1 MVNYDKSF
9 HLIYIKDY
17 LSQIVQKV
25 AAMNSYLRAL
35 SHEACI
41 LEQAES
47 PGLAYV
53 LKMLFDPLDFAL
65 KHSSLKNGKD
75 HNIN

>member
-1 MVNYDKSF
+1 
-9 HLIYIKDY
+9 
-17 LSQIVQKV
+17 
-25 AAMNSYLRAL
+25 MNSYLRAL

-41 LEQAES
+41 SEQAES

>member
-1 MVNYDKSF
+1 
-9 HLIYIKDY
+9 
-17 LSQIVQKV
+17 
-25 AAMNSYLRAL
+25 MNSYLRAL
-35 SHEACI
+35 SREACI
-41 LEQAES
+41 SEQVES

-75 HNIN
+75 HSIN